1 MAEKS
6 TQTKEKRMQ
15 TLGWTATAMS
25 VMMYVSYIPQ
35 IISNLNGH
43 KGDFIQPSVAA
54 VNCTLWVIYGLCK
67 ENRDLPLAAANFPGV
82 IFGLIAAST
91 ALM

>member
-1 MAEKS
+1 M
-6 TQTKEKRMQ
+6 KEKHMQ
-15 TLGWTATAMS
+15 TLGWVATAMS

-35 IISNLNGH
+35 IVGNMNGH
-43 KGDFIQPSVAA
+43 KGDFLQPAVAA

-67 ENRDLPLAAANFPGV
+67 EKHDLPLAAANLPGV
-82 IFGLIAAST
+82 IFGLIAATT

>member
-1 MAEKS
+1 
-6 TQTKEKRMQ
+6 
-15 TLGWTATAMS
+15 MS

-35 IISNLNGH
+35 IIGNLHGN

-67 ENRDLPLAAANFPGV
+67 EKRDLPLAAANWLFAFEGV
-82 IFGLIAAST
+82 VAGSY
-91 ALM
+91 

>member
-1 MAEKS
+1 M
-6 TQTKEKRMQ
+6 KEKHMQ
-15 TLGWTATAMS
+15 TLGWVATAMS

-35 IISNLNGH
+35 IVGNMNGH
-43 KGDFIQPSVAA
+43 KGDFLQPAVVA

-67 ENRDLPLAAANFPGV
+67 EKRDLPLAAANLPGV
-82 IFGLIAAST
+82 IFGLIAATT

>member
-1 MAEKS
+1 M
-6 TQTKEKRMQ
+6 KEKHMLI
-15 TLGWTATAMS
+15 LGWVATFMS

-35 IISNLNGH
+35 IMNNLVGN

-54 VNCTLWVIYGLCK
+54 LNCTLWVIYGLFK
-67 ENRDLPLAAANFPGV
+67 EKRDIPLAAANMPGIV
-82 IFGLIAAST
+82 FGLITAAT